1 MKSKKKRPYL
11 GFLKEYAFKKKLLP
25 YYILTI
31 AIIVLTAGVSLVRP
45 ELQGKVIDD
54 LGNPHG
60 TSLSAFMLLLA
71 VFLGMLL
78 LNYLMNYVQRYVVA
92 VISEEIAADM
102 RQKVEDKLSTV
113 SVNFFEKIKLSDI
126 LLKVDKD
133 VSAVKQCGITSIIT
147 LISNIVIL
155 VSIRELPYLILSYLS
170 SFLLSAEF

>member
-1 MKSKKKRPYL
+1 MEMNQ
-11 GFLKEYAFKKKLLP
+11 KECG
-25 YYILTI
+25 
-31 AIIVLTAGVSLVRP
+31 IV
-45 ELQGKVIDD
+45 
-54 LGNPHG
+54 
-60 TSLSAFMLLLA
+60 

-78 LNYLMNYVQRYVVA
+78 LNYLMNYVQRYIVA

-147 LISNIVIL
+147 LVYRIHYMMVRLGLIWYSIYMNGYTMTENI
-155 VSIRELPYLILSYLS
+155 IR
-170 SFLLSAEF
+170 FVRF